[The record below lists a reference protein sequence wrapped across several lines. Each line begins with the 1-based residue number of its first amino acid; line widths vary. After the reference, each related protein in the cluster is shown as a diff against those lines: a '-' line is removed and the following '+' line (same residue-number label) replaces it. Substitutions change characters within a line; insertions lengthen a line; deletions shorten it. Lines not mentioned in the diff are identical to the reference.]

1 MEIQGYPIKKCQRD
15 LASIKTLS
23 NSEFKTYINNHIWSQ
38 LNYFRTNNI
47 FYRNFIGKKVIDKWE
62 DVPIIKKSDL
72 QRPLSSIL
80 TNGIISKD
88 IFKNKTS
95 GSSGTPFYFA
105 KDKEAHARTWALVLD
120 RYARHNIIYGK
131 SLQARFYGIPL
142 HGISYY
148 KEKIKD
154 IISNRIRF
162 PIFDLSDQILDRF
175 IIKFKQRKFEY
186 INGYT
191 SCLVYFAQYLIRK
204 NIVLKDYC
212 PTLKI
217 CFPTSEMCRQSD
229 RIILEKGFGVSVANE
244 NGCAEMDIL
253 AFEDENFDWIVSNEN
268 VFFEIVDESGKN
280 VERGNS
286 GRVIITSLYNKAV
299 PLIRYELGDIGALD
313 SKVKGQNDV
322 LLDLLG
328 RTNEFAE
335 LPSGRKVPALT
346 FYYITKTLIKEKYS
360 IKEFVIKQIS
370 ISEFLF
376 EYVSDNE
383 LPSSAK
389 IQINKA
395 MDEYLEPN
403 LKSIF
408 EKRNKIERSS
418 AGKLKQ
424 FENLL

>member
-1 MEIQGYPIKKCQRD
+1 
-15 LASIKTLS
+15 
-23 NSEFKTYINNHIWSQ
+23 
-38 LNYFRTNNI
+38 
-47 FYRNFIGKKVIDKWE
+47 
-62 DVPIIKKSDL
+62 
-72 QRPLSSIL
+72 
-80 TNGIISKD
+80 
-88 IFKNKTS
+88 
-95 GSSGTPFYFA
+95 
-105 KDKEAHARTWALVLD
+105 
-120 RYARHNIIYGK
+120 
-131 SLQARFYGIPL
+131 
-142 HGISYY
+142 
-148 KEKIKD
+148 
-154 IISNRIRF
+154 
-162 PIFDLSDQILDRF
+162 
-175 IIKFKQRKFEY
+175 
-186 INGYT
+186 
-191 SCLVYFAQYLIRK
+191 
-204 NIVLKDYC
+204 VLKDYC

-244 NGCAEMDIL
+244 YGCAEMDIL